1 MGLETGC
8 LPLYRARWNRGLA
21 AVLVNVTVS
30 LILFPFA
37 FVGFQ
42 KHLSRTNLTRLVI
55 CLAGAATLNW
65 QRQIGVAQYAR
76 TP

>member
-1 MGLETGC
+1 M
-8 LPLYRARWNRGLA
+8 
-21 AVLVNVTVS
+21 LVNVTVS